1 MRRIRTTA
9 TMLGALVALAL
20 PLAGCGADKK
30 QIPRED
36 ARKLVVVLQAAQR
49 QADAHACTTVENTLQ
64 SLERRVEALP
74 SSTDED
80 VRSSLRDGIEN
91 LRSLVAGDC
100 SQVKKEKPKTES
112 TETTTSEPDTTTE
125 TNPDTNTDTTTD
137 TTTETNPD
145 TNPNTTPNTTPD
157 NGNTTPE
164 PPSGGAN
171 GPPGQLKKK
180 GKSK

>member
-1 MRRIRTTA
+1 
-9 TMLGALVALAL
+9 MLTALVALAL
-20 PLAGCGADKK
+20 PLVGCGADKK

-36 ARKLVVVLQAAQR
+36 ARKLVVVLQVAQR
-49 QADAHACTTVENTLQ
+49 QADAHSCTTVENTLQ

-91 LRSLVAGDC
+91 LRSLIAGDC

-112 TETTTSEPDTTTE
+112 TDTTTSEPTTTSDTTTETNPDTTTETTTE
-125 TNPDTNTDTTTD
+125 TNPDTNTD
-137 TTTETNPD
+137 
-145 TNPNTTPNTTPD
+145 TTPNTTPD

-164 PPSGGAN
+164 PPSGGS
-171 GPPGQLKKK
+171 PPGKLKKK
-180 GKSK
+180 DKAK